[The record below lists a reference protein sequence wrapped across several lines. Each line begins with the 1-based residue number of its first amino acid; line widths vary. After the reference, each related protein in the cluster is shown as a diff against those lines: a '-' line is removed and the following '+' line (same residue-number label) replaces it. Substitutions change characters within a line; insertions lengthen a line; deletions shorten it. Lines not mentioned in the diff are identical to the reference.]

1 MIGSSA
7 RRALAASAAVLT
19 LSAAQLR
26 GGSPAGLGDRL
37 YPTLGNPGY
46 RVAAYDI
53 SLDYH
58 TNNRPLDAVTRIDGR
73 ATADL
78 DSFGL
83 DFSHGIVRSVE
94 VNGQAA
100 RFGTR
105 AEKLLISPAHRIAR
119 GSALRIVVTHTS
131 DPNGEGAAEGG
142 WIRTPDGLAM
152 ADQADAAHRVFPCN
166 DHPSDKARFTF
177 RITTPT
183 GVSAVANG
191 LPLAAPRTTP
201 QGTTW
206 TYRTAHPMATE
217 LAQVSIGNSAVV
229 RGTGPEGLPLRDVV
243 GVDDRKRLA
252 GRLAMI
258 PGQIAWMEQ
267 QVGPYPFETYGILS
281 VNTDTGFELETQ
293 TLSLFERRLLLAR
306 TALAAPYM
314 VHELSHQWFGD
325 SVTPAT
331 WSDLW
336 LNEGHATW
344 YEWRYRAEKKYGPS
358 LDAQV
363 RAAYAA
369 DNAARSADGPPARP
383 FTPAPGKLGIFR
395 NNVYGGGGLVL
406 YALREEIGDRAFR
419 RLERAWVARHRDGN
433 ASTADFIALA
443 SQTAG
448 RDLSGF
454 LRPWLYG
461 ATTPP
466 MPGHSDWRPGPLAL
480 PSTKAA
486 RQLHRTLKPA

>member
-1 MIGSSA
+1 MIGSPA
-7 RRALAASAAVLT
+7 RRALAAAAAVLT
-19 LSAAQLR
+19 LTAAQLS
-26 GGSPAGLGDRL
+26 GSPAGLGDRL

-46 RVAAYDI
+46 RVSAYDI

-58 TNNRPLDAVTRIDGR
+58 ANNRPLDAVTRIDGH

-78 DSFGL
+78 AGFTL
-83 DFSHGIVRSVE
+83 DFAHGVVRSVT
-94 VNGQAA
+94 VNGLPA
-100 RFGTR
+100 RFGFR
-105 AEKLLISPAHRIAR
+105 AEKLLIAPAHPIAR

-131 DPNGEGAAEGG
+131 DPNGEDATEGG

-166 DHPSDKARFTF
+166 DHPSDKAWFTF
-177 RITTPT
+177 RIITPR
-183 GVSAVANG
+183 GVIAVANG
-191 LPLAAPRTTP
+191 LPSSAPRSDGQDTV
-201 QGTTW
+201 W

-217 LAQVSIGNSAVV
+217 LAQVSIGRSAVV
-229 RGTGPEGLPLRDVV
+229 RGTGPDGLPLRDVV
-243 GVDDRKRLA
+243 GAGDRARLA
-252 GRLAMI
+252 ARLAMI
-258 PGQIAWMEQ
+258 PGQIAWMER

-281 VNTDTGFELETQ
+281 VNTSTGFELETQ
-293 TLSLFERRLLLAR
+293 TLSLFERRLLLAP

-314 VHELSHQWFGD
+314 LHELSHQWFGD

-344 YEWRYRAEKKYGPS
+344 YEWRYRGEMKYGPS
-358 LDAQV
+358 LDAQA

-369 DNAARSADGPPARP
+369 DNAARTDDGPPARP
-383 FTPAPGKLGIFR
+383 ASPSPGKLGIFR
-395 NNVYGGGGLVL
+395 NNVYGSGALVL
-406 YALREEIGDRAFR
+406 YALRQEIGDRVFR
-419 RLERAWVARHRDGN
+419 RLERAWVTRYRDGN

-466 MPGHSDWRPGPLAL
+466 MPGRPDWRPGPLAV
-480 PSTKAA
+480 PSARIA
-486 RQLHRTLKPA
+486 RQPDRPLKPA